1 MSPRKKDVNYY
12 NRLALINKVKKLVES
27 RLELFQPLPINPPIP
42 YSYNKGK
49 ISLDSIE
56 RYQYESNFKRLFTII
71 RLHIDNDTYVKL
83 QDLRAKHLTKLYQ
96 YLSDKI

>member
-1 MSPRKKDVNYY
+1 MATRKKDVNYY

-27 RLELFQPLPINPPIP
+27 NMELFQPLEINPPIP
-42 YSYNKGK
+42 YSYNHGK
-49 ISLDSIE
+49 ISLISIE

-71 RLHIDNDTYVKL
+71 RLQMDNEDYIKL

-96 YLSDKI
+96 YLREKI